1 MERELRKTINPIPQT
16 TARRTPKKP
25 TDLPPVDV
33 CCIGAVGFYRNL
45 VQPDTV
51 AFTTS
56 LYEID
61 RMIEEK
67 ESELSGQESGLTDEE
82 LVEQKLPDRH
92 RKFKDVFSKAASDM
106 LPPHRP
112 YDHKIEIE
120 QDKGSTLSFSPLYPQ
135 SIAELQATK
144 QYLIDNLNKGFIEPS
159 QAPFNSPILFVK
171 KPNGGLRFCIDY
183 RKLNNMTR
191 KDRYPLPLLDETL
204 TRMSRAKVFTKLDIR
219 QAFHRIRIDPGS
231 EDLTTFRTRYGT
243 YKCKVLPFGLTN
255 GPATYQRYM
264 NDVLFDYLD
273 DFCTAYLD
281 DIMIYS
287 ENELEHEEH
296 VHKVL
301 QRLREAGLQADIK
314 KSEFSV
320 KRTKY
325 LGFIISTDGI
335 EADPEKTTAIDQ
347 WTPPRTVKGVQSFLG
362 FCNFYR
368 RFIKNYSRIA
378 RPLNRL
384 TRKDQPFHFDA
395 MCMQAFKELKKRLV
409 SAPLLAHFDPERP
422 SMLETDASDGAIAG
436 VFSQKQPDG
445 EWHPVAY
452 YSKTMIDAEL
462 NYHIHDKEML
472 AIIFSFQHWRAQL
485 EGTPEPIKVVSDHK
499 ALEYFMTT
507 KALTARQARW
517 ADVLSQFNFLIM
529 YRPGATNRADA
540 LTRREQDLGDHTAAK
555 ISLRTQTLLR
565 PEHLDPRIQAELSTD
580 PSGAEMYPI
589 DPSGLDLI
597 DELLQTNRTAPS
609 LQEYREK
616 AKNVTSPWS
625 LENGLLK
632 HQERLVVAEE
642 QNLRTRLI
650 AEAHTQ
656 VFTAHPGK
664 NKTRRII
671 GDRYYWPGMVTDI
684 DRYVR
689 NCNDCRRSTIP
700 RDKTPGLLKPL
711 PIPDRPWQHVS
722 IDFHEL
728 PPDRDGYDMVMILV
742 DRFGKRPFSIPCH
755 KNIDAKEAA
764 RLYIHYVYRIYGP
777 PDTIVSDRGPQFISA
792 FWNEFTRILGIKLKL
807 STAYHPQ
814 TDGPTEIVN
823 QYLDQRLRPFVNYFQ
838 DNWAELLPLMD
849 YAQATLPHDSTG
861 FAPIQLEMG
870 YLPRTSFDWE
880 RPEGPQTVREK
891 LSHEEAQQYA
901 KRLEE
906 AWKVARTNLEKAQK
920 SMEQQANKYR
930 REPDFTIGDM
940 VWVTTK
946 NWKTERPSRKLDYK
960 MAGPYKILDK
970 VGNSYKVELPDSIK
984 VHPIF
989 SPDKLRKAAND
1000 PLPGQ
1005 KNEPPLPIQVNDDD
1019 EWEIE
1024 EILACK
1030 LVKGTLKYRV
1040 SWKGYDPD
1048 PTWYPAWNFIGSPH
1062 KLQEFHS
1069 RYPNKPGPPK
1079 YLDEWIECWHN
1090 EDDKLPEEHKD
1101 KNAPEIS

>member
-1 MERELRKTINPIPQT
+1 
-16 TARRTPKKP
+16 
-25 TDLPPVDV
+25 
-33 CCIGAVGFYRNL
+33 
-45 VQPDTV
+45 
-51 AFTTS
+51 
-56 LYEID
+56 
-61 RMIEEK
+61 
-67 ESELSGQESGLTDEE
+67 
-82 LVEQKLPDRH
+82 
-92 RKFKDVFSKAASDM
+92 
-106 LPPHRP
+106 
-112 YDHKIEIE
+112 
-120 QDKGSTLSFSPLYPQ
+120 
-135 SIAELQATK
+135 
-144 QYLIDNLNKGFIEPS
+144 
-159 QAPFNSPILFVK
+159 
-171 KPNGGLRFCIDY
+171 
-183 RKLNNMTR
+183 
-191 KDRYPLPLLDETL
+191 
-204 TRMSRAKVFTKLDIR
+204 
-219 QAFHRIRIDPGS
+219 
-231 EDLTTFRTRYGT
+231 
-243 YKCKVLPFGLTN
+243 
-255 GPATYQRYM
+255 M

-296 VHKVL
+296 VCKVL

-335 EADPEKTTAIDQ
+335 EADPEKTAVINQ
-347 WTPPRTVKGVQSFLG
+347 WEPPRTVKGIQSFLG

-378 RPLNRL
+378 RPLSRL
-384 TRKDQPFHFDA
+384 TMKDQPFHFDTA
-395 MCMQAFKELKKRLV
+395 CKQAFDELKKRLV

-422 SMLETDASDGAIAG
+422 SMLETDASDGVIAG
-436 VFSQKQPDG
+436 VYSQKQTDG
-445 EWHPVAY
+445 EWHPIAY
-452 YSKTMIDAEL
+452 YSKTMVDAEL
-462 NYHIHDKEML
+462 NYPIHDKEML
-472 AIIFSFQHWRAQL
+472 AIISSFQHWRAQL
-485 EGTPEPIKVVSDHK
+485 EGTPEPIQVVSDHK

-540 LTRREQDLGDHTAAK
+540 LTRREQDLNDQMAAK
-555 ISLRTQTLLR
+555 ISLRTQTLLQ
-565 PEHLDPRIQAELSTD
+565 PEHLDPRIRKELSTK
-580 PSGAEMYPI
+580 SSSAEICPI
-589 DPSGLDLI
+589 DPTEFDLI
-597 DELLQTNRTAPS
+597 DELLQANRTDPS

-616 AKNVTSPWS
+616 AKDATSPWS

-632 HQERLVVAEE
+632 HRERLVVAEE
-642 QNLRTRLI
+642 QNLRTRLV

-656 VFTAHPGK
+656 VSTAHPGK
-664 NKTRRII
+664 NKTRKII

-711 PIPDRPWQHVS
+711 PIPDRPWQHIS

-728 PPDRDGYDMVMILV
+728 PTDRDGYDMVMILV

-792 FWNEFTRILGIKLKL
+792 FWNEFTRILGIRLKL

-814 TDGPTEIVN
+814 TDGQTEIVN

-838 DNWAELLPLMD
+838 DNWGELLPLMD

-870 YLPRTSFDWE
+870 YLPRTSFDWD

-906 AWKVARTNLEKAQK
+906 AWVVARTNLEKAQK
-920 SMEQQANKYR
+920 SMEQQANKHR
-930 REPDFTIGDM
+930 REPDFTVGDM
-940 VWVTTK
+940 VWVTTR
-946 NWKTERPSRKLDYK
+946 NWKTERPSRKLDYQ
-960 MAGPYKILDK
+960 MAGPYRVLEKI
-970 VGNSYKVELPDSIK
+970 GNSYKVELPDSIK

-1005 KNEPPLPIQVNDDD
+1005 KNEPPLPIQVNGDN

-1030 LVKGTLKYRV
+1030 LVRKTLKYRV

-1062 KLQEFHS
+1062 KLQEFHN
-1069 RYPNKPGPPK
+1069 RYPNEPGPPK
-1079 YLDEWIECWHN
+1079 YLDEWMECWHDK
-1090 EDDKLPEEHKD
+1090 DDKLPEEHKD
-1101 KNAPEIS
+1101 KNAPQA